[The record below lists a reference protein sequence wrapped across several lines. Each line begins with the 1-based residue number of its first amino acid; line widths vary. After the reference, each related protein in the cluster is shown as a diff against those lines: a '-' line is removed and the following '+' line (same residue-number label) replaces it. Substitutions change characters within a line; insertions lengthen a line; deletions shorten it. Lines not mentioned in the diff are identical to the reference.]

1 VSDDINLEEV
11 MKIDCPKVSEKIQEF
26 IHMKMEENNH
36 DGICLGISGGV
47 DSSVAAAI
55 CVDALGDP
63 SKVHGLHLY
72 DRDSS
77 DKVTKS
83 AKD

>member
-1 VSDDINLEEV
+1 
-11 MKIDCPKVSEKIQEF
+11 
-26 IHMKMEENNH
+26 MKMEENNQ
-36 DGICLGISGGV
+36 DGVCLGISGDI
-47 DSSVAAAI
+47 DSSVAAAV

-77 DKVTKS
+77 EKFTKT
-83 AKD
+83 AKDLVEQLEINYEARANPHEYPEL